1 MLLLVG
7 LGNPGSKYAGN
18 RHNVGFK
25 AVDEIHRRFR
35 FASYRVKFEGDIADG
50 DIDGVKVL
58 LLKPSTFMNESGR
71 SVGAAC
77 RFYKIDAEDVFV
89 LHDELDI
96 VLGKLRVKTGGGLA
110 GHNGLKSIA
119 QHIGPDFCR
128 VRIGIGHPGDRGRVT
143 GHVLSDFSKAD
154 GELVEK
160 IVDGIADAAP
170 YLVQGK
176 ESEFMSKA
184 ALIIN
189 PPKPKKTKPE
199 AEQEREQ

>member
-7 LGNPGSKYAGN
+7 LGNPGSEYSGN
-18 RHNVGFK
+18 RHNVGFR
-25 AVDEIHRRFR
+25 AVEEIHRRFR
-35 FASYRVKFEGDIADG
+35 FTRYRVKFEGEIADG

-77 RFYKIDAEDVFV
+77 RFYKIEAEDVV
-89 LHDELDI
+89 ILHDELDI
-96 VLGKLRVKTGGGLA
+96 ALGKLRVKAGGGLA

-119 QHIGPDFCR
+119 QHIGQDFRR
-128 VRIGIGHPGDRGRVT
+128 VRIGIGHPGDKGRVT

-160 IVDGIADAAP
+160 IVDGIADAVP
-170 YLVQGK
+170 HLVQGRD
-176 ESEFMSKA
+176 SEFMSKA

-189 PPKPKKTKPE
+189 PPPAKKPNPE
-199 AEQEREQ
+199 QDQESE